1 MTVSFWIA
9 TGLTTPLVYEVE
21 EELTLDVV
29 TYLNTTCVLS
39 LEPTLTWTQFSNE
52 VSNPNGLVTS
62 QLRLFLFNPGNS
74 PASQLSNLNIQLEK
88 GTQLG
93 VASAGGSSL
102 GLVQL
107 SLLPPFQLNVASIL
121 SS

>member
-9 TGLTTPLVYEVE
+9 TGVTTPLVYEVE

-52 VSNPNGLVTS
+52 VSNGLVTP